1 MLCLVA
7 VGIWSTLYALREM
20 QIMGPWSHMTDPSIS
35 RMPLLCVRW
44 EISKSTPTG
53 LMSLL
58 IVDLLLPLGVEVFL
72 LEKNYNPHL
81 MPPGSVHLICFMV
94 VYQAAVFA
102 LE

>member
-1 MLCLVA
+1 
-7 VGIWSTLYALREM
+7 
-20 QIMGPWSHMTDPSIS
+20 
-35 RMPLLCVRW
+35 
-44 EISKSTPTG
+44 
-53 LMSLL
+53 MSLL